1 MTGAANNTGRRT
13 ERNQPTKE
21 RKKDMT
27 QSIEDK
33 IAELEKR
40 RDQLN
45 ARIKQIQARQ
55 NAKARKARARR
66 LYQLGE
72 IMEKA
77 MGIELDEA
85 GRQILS
91 QTLNSVIT
99 VYDPRRGMNVDM
111 KVIDVIDNGIP
122 RTAPKN
128 EPSPDGTAIMP
139 DDDAIVERD
148 RNKREMEPDESEETH
163 SYDPSSDADPS
174 GKPVK
179 PAEERTRKRKTKT
192 PAKPKPATEAADT
205 QAGR

>member
-1 MTGAANNTGRRT
+1 
-13 ERNQPTKE
+13 
-21 RKKDMT
+21 MT

-55 NAKARKARARR
+55 SAKARKARARR

-91 QTLNSVIT
+91 QTLNSVIM
-99 VYDPRRGMNVDM
+99 VYDPNRSE
-111 KVIDVIDNGIP
+111 K
-122 RTAPKN
+122 RTITGRYGN
-128 EPSPDGTAIMP
+128 
-139 DDDAIVERD
+139 
-148 RNKREMEPDESEETH
+148 H
-163 SYDPSSDADPS
+163 
-174 GKPVK
+174 
-179 PAEERTRKRKTKT
+179 
-192 PAKPKPATEAADT
+192 
-205 QAGR
+205 AGR